1 MINEKFIQFADVEC
15 KNSSEIYRKLSYY
28 IAQDKDLI
36 EICNYAPINQP
47 IPNLFLGAVN
57 YLLLKGYDNNLYDEY
72 YVNETSDLIRKF
84 KEFCIKNKIEI
95 IKIMNNKLVQTN
107 EVRRSS
113 YIFPIL
119 CYINDKRKINLLE
132 IGCSAGL
139 QLLADKYR
147 YKYDVYPGYKGNLT
161 SDLTISSVITK
172 GEFGSYIDE
181 QMDIGKRIGIDLN
194 TIDFSK
200 DEEFL
205 WLKALIWP
213 EHNDRRI
220 LLEKARDTVIN
231 ESLKLKEGNALEI
244 LIEEVKKIPTDENL
258 LIFHTHVANQMSI
271 KEKEYLV
278 KTIENIGKNRNLYH
292 LYNNI
297 NDKLLHLDSYKSG
310 EKYPKI
316 VGQTDGH
323 GKWFE
328 WNL

>member
-28 IAQDKDLI
+28 IVQDKDLI

-47 IPNLFLGAVN
+47 IPNLFLGSVN

-139 QLLADKYR
+139 QLLADKYM

-194 TIDFSK
+194 TIDFTK

-220 LLEKARDTVIN
+220 LLEKARDIVIN
-231 ESLKLKEGNALEI
+231 ENLKLKEGNALEI
-244 LIEEVKKIPTDENL
+244 IIEEVKKIPIDENL

-271 KEKEYLV
+271 KEKENLV
-278 KTIENIGKNRNLYH
+278 KIIENIGKNRNLYH

-297 NDKLLHLDSYKSG
+297 DDKLLHLDSYKNG

>member
-47 IPNLFLGAVN
+47 IPNLFLGSVN

-161 SDLTISSVITK
+161 SDLTISSAITK

-194 TIDFSK
+194 TIDFTK

-310 EKYPKI
+310 EKHPKI